1 MRGWLTL
8 GMALAAEACVDLS
21 RPPQLSCPGGACT
34 IRDDVR
40 PAGAD
45 ATAEAATPAGAVSAM
60 TPPGPD
66 AGPVADPLVDAHRPD
81 APGAAA
87 DGERVATDASFAPPD
102 GAAAAPDGRSGGGPG
117 AACAV
122 AADCTSGVCADG
134 VCCASSCQGPCM
146 SCSRGGRVGTCSPVS
161 AGAPCAEARCNGAT
175 LSPAA
180 SCDGQGSCSHP
191 ADVAC
196 GAAQCTA
203 AENRCVAVCITAAD
217 CAPPAS
223 ECRNGTCQMPTS
235 CDGAPQGAAC
245 GAGKI
250 CVGGACIVP
259 SYLTVGGTVSAS
271 DPGSPPEDMTRAFDR
286 NVDTKWYVGS
296 SATPT
301 ITYEL
306 PAARVVVAYQIGSGN
321 DAPDRDPRSWVLEG
335 SNDGVA
341 WIAVD
346 GRTDQSFTARKT
358 LNSYDVASGVG
369 YSRYRLRILA
379 TRGSTATQLSE
390 LQLYGY

>member
-34 IRDDVR
+34 IPDDVR

-45 ATAEAATPAGAVSAM
+45 GSAEAAAP
-60 TPPGPD
+60 
-66 AGPVADPLVDAHRPD
+66 AGPVTVTPPASDSGAGPAGTAVDVQRPD
-81 APGAAA
+81 ALGAAV
-87 DGERVATDASFAPPD
+87 DGERVATDASFARPD
-102 GAAAAPDGRSGGGPG
+102 GAATAPDGRSGAG
-117 AACAV
+117 AACAL
-122 AADCTSGVCADG
+122 ATDCTSGVCTDG

-146 SCSRGGRVGTCSPVS
+146 SCILGGRVGTCSAVS
-161 AGAPCAEARCNGAT
+161 AGTPCADARCNGAT

-196 GAAQCTA
+196 GPARCTA
-203 AENRCVAVCITAAD
+203 AQNRCVAVCITAAD

-235 CDGAPQGAAC
+235 CDGAPQGSAC

-296 SATPT
+296 SAMPT
-301 ITYEL
+301 ITYQL
-306 PAARVVVAYQIGSGN
+306 PAPRVVVAYKIGSGN
-321 DAPDRDPRSWVLEG
+321 DAPDRDPSSWVLEG
-335 SNDGVA
+335 SNDGAV

-346 GRTDQSFTARKT
+346 GRTDQTFTARKT
-358 LNSYDVASGVG
+358 VTSYDVASGIA
-369 YSRYRLRILA
+369 YARYRLRVLA
-379 TRGSTATQLSE
+379 TNGSTATQLSE
-390 LQLYGY
+390 LQLFGY